1 MHTYIRHNYITIGY
15 ASQESRRSAQRGA
28 LAFLRSFPG
37 SAQGLISLLCS
48 VVHFNPAH
56 PPPLRRPPP
65 ASRFSLPPSFR
76 FVARRSFAGYTS
88 RRAAGNG
95 LTVGGEQLLP
105 RKRFPSKLHL
115 KNMIRLH
122 SGGRAPDYHTDSVT
136 SSSASSLFLFL
147 SPLSLAAFS
156 ARERLLPLACGSSSS
171 RAIRFSPSN

>member
-1 MHTYIRHNYITIGY
+1 MHAYIRHNYITIGY
-15 ASQESRRSAQRGA
+15 ASQESRRGARRGA

-37 SAQGLISLLCS
+37 SARGLISLPCS

-56 PPPLRRPPP
+56 P
-65 ASRFSLPPSFR
+65 SLLLAPVSSFR
-76 FVARRSFAGYTS
+76 FVARRPFAGYTS

-122 SGGRAPDYHTDSVT
+122 SGERERERERPTIAPTMSPP
-136 SSSASSLFLFL
+136 SLL
-147 SPLSLAAFS
+147 SPA
-156 ARERLLPLACGSSSS
+156 LLPAPLRSSPAISSS
-171 RAIRFSPSN
+171 RLRIVF

>member
-1 MHTYIRHNYITIGY
+1 ML
-15 ASQESRRSAQRGA
+15 QKRGA

-37 SAQGLISLLCS
+37 SAQGLISLPCS

-56 PPPLRRPPP
+56 PPLLFL
-65 ASRFSLPPSFR
+65 SSLPPSFR

-122 SGGRAPDYHTDSVT
+122 SGGRTPDYRTDYVT
-136 SSSASSLFLFL
+136 SSLLCSSL
-147 SPLSLAAFS
+147 SHPLTAFS
-156 ARERLLPLACGSSSS
+156 AREFFLSLADRLLVARSASHLLPKLLLCMILQTMVGWFNHTRFAPLS
-171 RAIRFSPSN
+171 

>member
-15 ASQESRRSAQRGA
+15 ASQESRRSARRGA

-37 SAQGLISLLCS
+37 SARGLISLPCS
-48 VVHFNPAH
+48 VVHFNLAH
-56 PPPLRRPPP
+56 PPPLCHP
-65 ASRFSLPPSFR
+65 SSLSSLPSSFR
-76 FVARRSFAGYTS
+76 FVARRPFAGYTS

-122 SGGRAPDYHTDSVT
+122 SGGRTPDYRTNYVT
-136 SSSASSLFLFL
+136 PSSACLLSYSLLRL
-147 SPLSLAAFS
+147 
-156 ARERLLPLACGSSSS
+156 RLLPLACGSSSS
-171 RAIRFSPSN
+171 RAIRFSLSS